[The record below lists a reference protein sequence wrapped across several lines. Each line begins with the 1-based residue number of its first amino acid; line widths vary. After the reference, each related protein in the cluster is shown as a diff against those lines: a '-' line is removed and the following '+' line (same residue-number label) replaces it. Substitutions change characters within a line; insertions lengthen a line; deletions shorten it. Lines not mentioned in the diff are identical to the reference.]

1 MWVWALLD
9 LGLKRP
15 PDQGLGSGG
24 PLGLRAECL
33 EGWELLESFW
43 KVGKGFLK
51 DLISMLP
58 EHVICR
64 LFCVLLKINGCSLLS
79 LEAIVGEILKNGAM
93 ICTGG

>member
-1 MWVWALLD
+1 MGT
-9 LGLKRP
+9 LG
-15 PDQGLGSGG
+15 
-24 PLGLRAECL
+24 
-33 EGWELLESFW
+33 SFW
-43 KVGKGFLK
+43 KVGKGVLK

-79 LEAIVGEILKNGAM
+79 LEAIVVEILKNGAM

>member
-1 MWVWALLD
+1 MAAFGRWA
-9 LGLKRP
+9 K
-15 PDQGLGSGG
+15 GS
-24 PLGLRAECL
+24 
-33 EGWELLESFW
+33 
-43 KVGKGFLK
+43 LK

-79 LEAIVGEILKNGAM
+79 LEAIVVEILKNGAM